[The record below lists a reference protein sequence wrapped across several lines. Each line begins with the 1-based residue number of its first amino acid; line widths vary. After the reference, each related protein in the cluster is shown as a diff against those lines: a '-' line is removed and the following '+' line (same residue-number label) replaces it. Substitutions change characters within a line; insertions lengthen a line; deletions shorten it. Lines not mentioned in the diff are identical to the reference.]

1 MNNLQDI
8 ENLAKQYFEGS
19 IRREDE
25 HALLAFVEKSDANRE
40 LFCQWYD
47 LWAKIH
53 IADADTQKAWQALEK
68 HIDNTKEMAVM
79 YSGGMAKKWRIAV
92 AAVSVVVIV
101 ALSSVLTMKFV
112 AMSTA
117 ESFYTCEAPM
127 GSRSQVTL
135 PDGSRIWLN
144 AGSTLRYSTLFNNK
158 HREVE
163 LQGEA
168 YFEVAKHAETE
179 FTVKTKGYD
188 VVVKGTK
195 FDVSAYSN
203 DRLITTELF
212 EGCVAIHAETGELMM
227 KPGETVTLDEQSG
240 KLTKTVSK
248 RNTSAW
254 IDDATEYDN
263 ITLADL
269 AKVLSRKYDVNIQ
282 IESARLRSERFAVS
296 LHNGET
302 IEEVLSGLQKTAY
315 IRVSRHGKDIRLR

>member
-1 MNNLQDI
+1 M

-25 HALLAFVEKSDANRE
+25 HVLLEFVEQSDANRE
-40 LFCQWYD
+40 LFRQWGD

-53 IADADTQKAWQALEK
+53 IADADTQKAWHAIEK
-68 HIDNTKEMAVM
+68 HIDKTKETAHMHR
-79 YSGGMAKKWRIAV
+79 GGMTKKWRIAV
-92 AAVSVVVIV
+92 AAASVVALI
-101 ALSSVLTMKFV
+101 ALSSVLTLKF
-112 AMSTA
+112 ADMTTA

-168 YFEVAKHAETE
+168 YFEVAKHDGIE

-203 DRLITTELF
+203 DRLVTTELL
-212 EGCVAIHAETGELMM
+212 EGSVAIHAEAGELVM
-227 KPGETVTLDEQSG
+227 KPGETVTLDKQSG
-240 KLTKTVSK
+240 ELTKSVSK

-254 IDDATEYDN
+254 IVDATEYDN

-302 IEEVLSGLQKTAY
+302 IEEVLSGLQKTAP